1 MYCLF
6 IVHIRVQQL
15 LKTCSKLI
23 IELSW
28 LKSYLAI
35 VSQRPAVLFVCLCF
49 FSTLFYSQ
57 VESFFK
63 FCLCNW
69 YIIKEI
75 PETKTI

>member
-15 LKTCSKLI
+15 LKTCWKLI
-23 IELSW
+23 IDLSW

-49 FSTLFYSQ
+49 FSTLCFTLKLNHSS
-57 VESFFK
+57 SFV
-63 FCLCNW
+63 CATGIL
-69 YIIKEI
+69 
-75 PETKTI
+75 